1 MEFLPI
7 TESDMELIETARET
21 MSRLYRP
28 KRHHIAAALR
38 TTQGKIYTAVHLEA
52 HVGRVAI
59 CAESA
64 ALCKAVSEG
73 ETKFDCVV
81 AVRHPRDYDEDR
93 EIQIVSPCGMC
104 RELLSEYTEDIKV
117 IFSVNGEIKKA
128 SMKELFPHRYDH

>member
-1 MEFLPI
+1 MELLPI
-7 TESDMELIETARET
+7 TESDMQLIEEARKT

-28 KRHHIAAALR
+28 RKHHIAAALR
-38 TTQGKIYTAVHLEA
+38 TTQGRIYTAVHLEA

-73 ETKFDCVV
+73 ETEFDSIV
-81 AVRHPRDYDEDR
+81 AVRHPRDQDESS

-104 RELLSEYTEDIKV
+104 RELLSEYADNIKV
-117 IFSVNGEIKKA
+117 IFSENGEIRKA
-128 SMKELFPHRYDH
+128 TMKELFPHRYDH